1 MRRTI
6 FQAEHDQFRDTVR
19 EYIAREVAP
28 HSASWEAA
36 GIVDRSAYVAAGK
49 HGVIGFNVPEE
60 FGGGG
65 VDDFR
70 FNAVVAEELGRYG
83 AAHPGL
89 TLQNDILAPYLI
101 SLGTDEQ
108 KRRWLP
114 GFASGELIAAVA
126 MSEPGAGSD
135 LAGIR
140 TSGVRDGDDWIVS
153 GAKTFISSG
162 INADLVVVVTRT
174 DPDAGHR
181 GFTLLVVE
189 RDMPGF
195 KRGRKLAKVGQ
206 HSADTAELFFDQV
219 RVPAAN
225 VLGEVNR
232 GFYHLMYNLP
242 SERMSIA
249 VNAVAGAR
257 EIFSQTLEYAKTRQ
271 AFGQP
276 IGSFQYNRFRF
287 AEMETELDVA
297 QAYIDRCL
305 QGVVDGD
312 LTAVDAAKAKWWA
325 TELQKRVVDTC
336 LQLHGGYGYM
346 TEYAV
351 ARAYTDTRIQTIY
364 GGTTEIMKDIIGKSL
379 GL

>member
-6 FQAEHDQFRDTVR
+6 FEPEHDQFRDTVR
-19 EYIAREVAP
+19 EYIARKVAP
-28 HSASWEAA
+28 HSAAWEAA

-140 TSGVRDGDDWIVS
+140 TSGVRDGHDWIVS
-153 GAKTFISSG
+153 GTKTFISSG
-162 INADLVVVVTRT
+162 INADLVIVVTRT
-174 DPDAGHR
+174 NPEAGHR

-195 KRGRKLAKVGQ
+195 VRGRKLAKVGQ

-232 GFYHLMYNLP
+232 GFYHLMHNLP

-257 EIFSQTLEYAKTRQ
+257 EIFSQTLEYAKSRQ

-276 IGSFQYNRFRF
+276 IGSFQYNRFRC

-305 QGVVDGD
+305 LGIVDGE

>member
-6 FQAEHDQFRDTVR
+6 FEPEHEQFRDTVR
-19 EYIAREVAP
+19 AYIAREVAP
-28 HSASWEAA
+28 YSAEWEAA

-65 VDDFR
+65 GVDDFR
-70 FNAVVAEELGRYG
+70 FNAVIAEELGRYG
-83 AAHPGL
+83 SAHPAL
-89 TLQNDILAPYLI
+89 TLHNDILAPYLI

-114 GFASGELIAAVA
+114 GFARGELIPAIA

-140 TSGVRDGDDWIVS
+140 TSGVRDGDAWIVS
-153 GAKTFISSG
+153 GGKTFTASG
-162 INADLVVVVTRT
+162 INADVVIVVTRT
-174 DPDAGHR
+174 HQEAGHR

-189 RDMPGF
+189 RGMPGF
-195 KRGRKLAKVGQ
+195 TRGRKLAKLGQ
-206 HSADTAELFFDQV
+206 QSQDTAELFFDQV
-219 RVPAAN
+219 RVPARN
-225 VLGEVNR
+225 ILGEVNR
-232 GFYHLMYNLP
+232 GFYHLMRNLP

-249 VNAVAGAR
+249 INAVAAAR
-257 EIFSQTLEYAKTRQ
+257 EIFTQTLLYAKNRH

-297 QAYIDRCL
+297 QTYIDWCL
-305 QGVVDGD
+305 RAIVDGE
-312 LTAVDAAKAKWWA
+312 LTAVEAAKV
-325 TELQKRVVDTC
+325 L
-336 LQLHGGYGYM
+336 
-346 TEYAV
+346 
-351 ARAYTDTRIQTIY
+351 TITKFPAA
-364 GGTTEIMKDIIGKSL
+364 GR
-379 GL
+379 

>member
-1 MRRTI
+1 M
-6 FQAEHDQFRDTVR
+6 H
-19 EYIAREVAP
+19 
-28 HSASWEAA
+28 
-36 GIVDRSAYVAAGK
+36 
-49 HGVIGFNVPEE
+49 
-60 FGGGG
+60 
-65 VDDFR
+65 
-70 FNAVVAEELGRYG
+70 
-83 AAHPGL
+83 
-89 TLQNDILAPYLI
+89 NDILAPYLI

-114 GFASGELIAAVA
+114 GFARGELIPAIA

-162 INADLVVVVTRT
+162 INADLVIVVTRT
-174 DPDAGHR
+174 DPEAGHR

-189 RDMPGF
+189 RGMPGF
-195 KRGRKLAKVGQ
+195 TRGRKLAKLGQ
-206 HSADTAELFFDQV
+206 QSQDTAELFFDQV
-219 RVPAAN
+219 RVPARN
-225 VLGEVNR
+225 ILGEVNR
-232 GFYHLMYNLP
+232 GFYHLMRNLP

-249 VNAVAGAR
+249 INAVAAAR
-257 EIFSQTLEYAKTRQ
+257 EIFTQTLLYAKNRH

-297 QAYIDRCL
+297 QTYIDWCL
-305 QGVVDGD
+305 RAIVDGE
-312 LTAVDAAKAKWWA
+312 LTAVEAAKAKWWG

-346 TEYAV
+346 TECAV
-351 ARAYTDTRIQTIY
+351 SRAYTDSRIQTIY
-364 GGTTEIMKDIIGKSL
+364 GGTTEIMKEIIGKSL